1 MNEDLTPQVRAL
13 SVVIHAARQMGAH
26 VEAYDRLIDLSALMV
41 SADKTTEAAN
51 LLAFLLHQ
59 TDMPYD
65 LYDRADDL
73 WLELESSL
81 CPRVITDAKADAV
94 FMTLRGAIEAALGA
108 MLPSD
113 LNDAPSE

>member
-1 MNEDLTPQVRAL
+1 MNEDLTSQVRAL
-13 SVVIHAARQMGAH
+13 SVIIHAARQMGAH

-41 SADKTTEAAN
+41 SAGKTTEAAN

-73 WLELESSL
+73 WLDLESSL

-94 FMTLRGAIEAALGA
+94 FMTLRGAIEAALVA

-113 LNDAPSE
+113 SSDAPSQ